1 MNIAVRLRAAPSF
14 GWVAAWILA
23 PAASL
28 QFSVASSTDY
38 LFDEGELAPA
48 PYHLSPKGE
57 RQADAMAHF
66 ITGVFEEESAGPE
79 KALASYRQVLT
90 IDPSFTKLAIE
101 VAYDYLRRG
110 EATEAI
116 GVLKDSIK
124 ACPNDPD
131 PALALA
137 SIYLRHLRKPD
148 LATRYAEAAV
158 KADPGR
164 FAAYESLWEISQ
176 AQGDASGCARAL
188 NRALK
193 AKTADANYWLQLA
206 DFITNSA
213 DGDASTTGDKVPPQ
227 LVTCLEKA
235 GQNVG
240 KNAEALSRIGD
251 FYIVARQ
258 TDKASAF
265 YRQAADVDSQLPGIH
280 ARLAST
286 LVELGRKDEAIPEL
300 EKVIAANAL
309 DVQAYDQL
317 YRLYDERGDHEKA
330 LTAVEQALIIDKNYL
345 PRQRDLLVLLMR
357 TGRVNEAITRAG
369 EARRLFPRVPFFTY
383 IEARA
388 LAAANRN
395 EEAIAGFEHTLAE
408 AAANDGQLIDGGFY
422 FDYGC
427 TAQAAGH
434 YVKAAELFKKSIEL
448 DPKNAETY
456 NALGYMWVERRENL
470 AEAEQLIRKALSL
483 DPGSGAFLDSLG
495 WLHYQR
501 GDYSAALD
509 ELLQAAKAMPQPD
522 SVVFEHVGDAYR
534 ALNRTAEALLYWQ
547 KSSQLDPS
555 NKPLLAKIDDA
566 TARMAA
572 QKR

>member
-1 MNIAVRLRAAPSF
+1 MRTAVRLRAAPSF
-14 GWVAAWILA
+14 GWLAAWIFI

-48 PYHLSPKGE
+48 PYHLSARAE

-66 ITGVFEEESAGPE
+66 VTGVFEEESAGPE
-79 KALASYRQVLT
+79 KALASYRQVLA
-90 IDPSFTKLAIE
+90 IDPGFTKLAIE

-124 ACPNDPD
+124 ACPNDPE
-131 PALALA
+131 PSLALA

-148 LATRYAEAAV
+148 LATRYAEAAL
-158 KADPGR
+158 KADPAR

-176 AQGDASGCARAL
+176 AQGDATGCARAL
-188 NRALK
+188 NRALR
-193 AKTADANYWLQLA
+193 AKTADTNYWLQLA
-206 DFITNSA
+206 DFITNAS
-213 DGDASTTGDKVPPQ
+213 DNDAGANNKVPPQ
-227 LVTCLEKA
+227 LTACLEKA
-235 GQNVG
+235 AQNA
-240 KNAEALSRIGD
+240 KDAETLARIGD
-251 FYIVARQ
+251 FYIVARE
-258 TDKASAF
+258 TDKASEF
-265 YRQAADVDSQLPGIH
+265 YRKAADIDSELPGIH

-286 LVELGRKDEAIPEL
+286 LVELGRKNEAIPEL

-330 LTAVEQALIIDKNYL
+330 LTAVEQALIIDKNYF
-345 PRQRDLLVLLMR
+345 PRQRDLLVLLLR
-357 TGRVNEAITRAG
+357 TGRFEEAITRAA

-383 IEARA
+383 IRARA
-388 LAAANRN
+388 LAATNRT
-395 EEAIAGFEHTLAE
+395 EEAVAAFEHTITE
-408 AAANDGQLIDGGFY
+408 ATANDTQLLDGGFY

-448 DPKNAETY
+448 DPGNSETY

-470 AEAEQLIRKALSL
+470 PEAEQLIRKALAL
-483 DPGSGAFLDSLG
+483 DPANGAYLDSLG

-501 GDYSAALD
+501 GDYAAALD

-572 QKR
+572 QKP